1 MTKLL
6 YRLLQIMML
15 LFLLSR
21 KTQKSTISK
30 VINKSQRLQ
39 DEKSAGR
46 GAAVRR
52 RLECGAARALSM
64 ARLVLGLMSCTLF
77 ITVNGLYSSSDDVI
91 ELTPSNFNR
100 EVIQSDSLW
109 LVEFYAPWCGH
120 CQRLTP
126 EWKKAATALKVSFW
140 DVHAHLCMLK

>member
-1 MTKLL
+1 MIQACRVKILRFTHK
-6 YRLLQIMML
+6 
-15 LFLLSR
+15 
-21 KTQKSTISK
+21 KSTISK

-46 GAAVRR
+46 GAVVRR
-52 RLECGAARALSM
+52 RLECVAARALSM

-109 LVEFYAPWCGH
+109 LVEFYAPW
-120 CQRLTP
+120 
-126 EWKKAATALKVSFW
+126 
-140 DVHAHLCMLK
+140 